1 MGGNNSLMNTAR
13 RHAASCFTAFL
24 VAAFSCILSGC
35 GMFPQMGT
43 SKPSIPAV
51 FSVQVTDP
59 AVRRLLEAAQKV
71 EVVAR
76 GRLRPGN
83 YQVRGRT
90 ITISKPTDFRLSMS
104 LPVDNPAVISTEHAS
119 GQLWTSSSLT
129 VVGVPLPQTIELK
142 DGKATSDI
150 DLLRLLGTYF
160 LNVINN
166 QADSVKNQELTQIVD
181 LLSIESARV
190 DLKPDSYLKFDN
202 KVLHVGKGSSVE
214 LKDAAIDRTLDYVG
228 SFKATLNFLPG
239 CNWAGEKVDSVFNG
253 GSVVLQLNAN
263 RVAGKVELVL
273 GKSPPKVTLIDS
285 TFKFG
290 KEKHSSAHSAKCE
303 ITPTQIDWKKTE
315 GQEDTELHVIAP
327 MNLTNTDVAIKTK
340 RQETEAHFQD
350 PIPAKLTLDVTKE
363 FRETRFS
370 TLEPETASK
379 ATVHVNRPTTQ
390 LALYLSDALIDEI
403 NFDKH
408 GEMDF
413 NITKGTAKL
422 DQIVWSNG
430 QKTFKLTTKGR
441 SVLSLPSGMN
451 LSLDKDRAVQV
462 MVLPVT
468 VRMGSAS
475 FSGPAGVLQLSDL
488 DGALMIVLDP
498 DVHISSQ
505 LDFALDQCKLLG
517 DERAEIKAKGL
528 DVSSINGQAHM
539 HLKSCTVTLPQSAL
553 AKAITSRL
561 PKEKVFNVNKVV
573 SDRKW
578 RYRNATVSTV
588 KMSDLDIDRMDL
600 KSDNEFT
607 FKIKA
612 DLLANGTIDK
622 GGFMAIIKNDAE
634 TETKP
639 WKATATVSGD
649 GNMDYNL
656 LPNKSLADSELA
668 YKVNIDLGFG
678 DDVNL
683 DWSKVTGG
691 IAEGLERKVITGHL
705 KKIDMP
711 FKFDGKLRLFKDNKW
726 NMIKLTKFDVDPSGS
741 NAEIHFT
748 ADAVL

>member
-1 MGGNNSLMNTAR
+1 MNAAR
-13 RHAASCFTAFL
+13 QYVASCFTAF
-24 VAAFSCILSGC
+24 VTAALLCGLSGC
-35 GMFPQMGT
+35 SMFPQLNT
-43 SKPSIPAV
+43 SKPVIPAV
-51 FSVQVTDP
+51 FSVKVSDP
-59 AVRRLLEAAQKV
+59 SVRRLLEAAQKV

-90 ITISKPTDFRLSMS
+90 VTINKITDFRLTMS

-119 GQLWTSSSLT
+119 GQLWTSSSVL

-190 DLKPDSYLKFDN
+190 DLKPDSFLKFDD

-214 LKDAAIDRTLDYVG
+214 LKDAAIDRSLDYVG
-228 SFKATLNFLPG
+228 SFKANLNFLPG
-239 CNWAGEKVDSVFNG
+239 CNWAGEKVDTLFNG
-253 GSVVLQLNAN
+253 GSVILQLNAN
-263 RVAGKVELVL
+263 RVAGKVELML
-273 GKSPPKVTLIDS
+273 GNTPPKVLLTDS

-290 KEKHSSAHSAKCE
+290 KEKRSSAHSGKCE

-315 GQEDTELHVIAP
+315 GQEDSELHVVAP
-327 MNLTNTDVAIKTK
+327 MQLTNTDVAIRTK

-350 PIPAKLTLDVTKE
+350 PIPAKLSLDVTKE

-390 LALYLSDALIDEI
+390 LSLYLSDAVIDEI

-413 NITKGTAKL
+413 SITKGTAKL

-430 QKTFKLTTKGR
+430 QKTFKLTTKGH
-441 SVLSLPSGMN
+441 STLSLPAGMN
-451 LSLDKDRAVQV
+451 LSLNKDREVQQ
-462 MVLPVT
+462 MVLPIT
-468 VRMGSAS
+468 VKLGSAS
-475 FSGPAGVLQLSDL
+475 FAGPAGVLQLSDL

-498 DVHISSQ
+498 DVHITSQ
-505 LDFALDQCKLLG
+505 LNFTLDQCKLLG
-517 DERAEIKAKGL
+517 DEKAEIKAKGL
-528 DVSSINGQAHM
+528 DVSSVNGQARL

-553 AKAITSRL
+553 AKAITARL

-578 RYRNATVSTV
+578 RYRNATVKTV
-588 KMSDLDIDRMDL
+588 KMSDLEIDRMNL
-600 KSDNEFT
+600 KNDNQFT
-607 FKIKA
+607 FKVQA
-612 DLLANGTIDK
+612 DLLADGTIDK
-622 GGFMAIIKNDAE
+622 GSLMAIIKSDAE

-649 GNMDYNL
+649 GEMDYSL
-656 LPNKSLADSELA
+656 LPNRSLADSELS
-668 YKVNIDLGFG
+668 YKVDVDLGFG

-705 KKIDMP
+705 KKLEMP

-726 NMIKLTKFDVDPSGS
+726 NMIKLTKFDVDPAGS

>member
-1 MGGNNSLMNTAR
+1 MNTAR
-13 RHAASCFTAFL
+13 RYAASCFTAFI
-24 VAAFSCILSGC
+24 VAALTCVLTGC
-35 GMFPQMGT
+35 SLFPQLNT
-43 SKPSIPAV
+43 SKPTIPAV
-51 FSVQVTDP
+51 FSVKVTDP
-59 AVRRLLEAAQKV
+59 AVHRLLEAAQKV

-83 YQVRGRT
+83 YQVRGRS
-90 ITISKPTDFRLSMS
+90 ITVNKPTDFRLTMS
-104 LPVDNPAVISTEHAS
+104 LPVDNPEVISTEHAS
-119 GQLWTSSSLT
+119 GQLWTSDSLL

-181 LLSIESARV
+181 LLSIQSARV
-190 DLKPDSYLKFDN
+190 DLKPDSYLKFDD
-202 KVLHVGKGSSVE
+202 KVLHIGKGSSIE
-214 LKDAAIDRTLDYVG
+214 LRDAAIDRTLDYVA
-228 SFKATLNFLPG
+228 SFNANLNFLPG
-239 CNWAGEKVDSVFNG
+239 CNWVGEKVDSLFNG

-263 RVAGKVELVL
+263 RVAGKVELML
-273 GKSPPKVTLIDS
+273 GKTPPKVTLTDS

-290 KEKHSSAHSAKCE
+290 KEKHSSAHSSICE
-303 ITPTQIDWKKTE
+303 IKPTKIDWKKTE
-315 GQEDTELHVIAP
+315 GKEDTELHVIAS

-340 RQETEAHFQD
+340 RQETNAHFQD
-350 PIPAKLTLDVTKE
+350 PIPAKLTLDVTRE

-379 ATVHVNRPTTQ
+379 ATVHVNRPTTH
-390 LALYLSDALIDEI
+390 LALFLSNALIDEI

-413 NITKGTAKL
+413 SITKGTAKL
-422 DQIVWSNG
+422 DQIIWSNG
-430 QKTFKLTTKGR
+430 KKTFKLTTKGH

-451 LSLDKDRAVQV
+451 LSLNKDKEGPE
-462 MVLPVT
+462 MVLPIT
-468 VRMGSAS
+468 VKLGSAS
-475 FSGPAGVLQLSDL
+475 FAGPSGVLQLSDL
-488 DGALMIVLDP
+488 NGALMIVLDP
-498 DVHISSQ
+498 DVHITSK
-505 LDFALDQCKLLG
+505 LDFTLNQCKLLG
-517 DERAEIKAKGL
+517 DEKAEIKAKGL
-528 DVSSINGQAHM
+528 DVSSVNGQARM

-578 RYRNATVSTV
+578 RYRNATVTTV
-588 KMSDLDIDRMDL
+588 KMSDLQIERLDL
-600 KSDNEFT
+600 KNDNEFT
-607 FKIKA
+607 FKVKA
-612 DLLANGTIDK
+612 NLLANGTIDK
-622 GGFMAIIKNDAE
+622 GGFIAILKNDAE

-639 WKATATVSGD
+639 WKATATVNGD
-649 GNMDYNL
+649 GSMDYSL

-668 YKVNIDLGFG
+668 YKVEVDLGFG
-678 DDVNL
+678 DDINL

-691 IAEGLERKVITGHL
+691 IAESLERKVITGHL

-726 NMIKLTKFDVDPSGS
+726 NMIKLTKFNVDPAGS

-748 ADAVL
+748 ADAML